1 MQVKI
6 KINRDS
12 VPFGALARLLAN
24 RRRSPRRDM
33 RMHGELEWING
44 PERIRMA
51 ALVTNVSDR
60 GAQVRVDHPMVQ
72 GYRAVLWIDGQPA
85 EAEVRH
91 CGRQGKHY
99 SLGLLF
105 GEDEA
110 PVRSGDL
117 YWRSNDLSVPVTS

>member
-12 VPFGALARLLAN
+12 MPFGALARLVAN
-24 RRRSPRRDM
+24 RRQSNRRGLQM
-33 RMHGELEWING
+33 RGELEWING

-91 CGRQGKHY
+91 CGRHGKHY
-99 SLGLLF
+99 LLGLLF
-105 GEDEA
+105 GEEEP
-110 PVRSGDL
+110 PVRSSNL
-117 YWRSNDLSVPVTS
+117 YWRGSDLSVPLAS

>member
-6 KINRDS
+6 KIDRDS
-12 VPFGALARLLAN
+12 MPFGAIARALVN
-24 RRRSPRRDM
+24 RRRSRRRKLQM
-33 RMHGELEWING
+33 RGELEWING

-51 ALVTNVSDR
+51 AWVTNVSDR
-60 GAQVRVDHPMVQ
+60 GAQVRVEHPMVQ

-99 SLGLLF
+99 VLGLLF

-110 PVRSGDL
+110 PVKSGDL
-117 YWRSNDLSVPVTS
+117 YWRGSGLSAVAS